1 MNYAV
6 IMGRLTRDPETRITT
21 NGKNVTRYTLAV
33 DGYGQNA
40 EADFIPCVA
49 WDKASD
55 FADKYFRKGMRV
67 LVSGRIKTGSYTDRE
82 GRKVYTTD
90 VIVSSQ
96 EFADSKGQTAPAP
109 TQAPAQP
116 APDDFLSVP
125 EGADETDGLPFA

>member
-1 MNYAV
+1 MNTAI
-6 IMGRLTRDPETRITT
+6 IMGRLTRDPETRSTP

-40 EADFIPCVA
+40 EAAFIPCVA
-49 WDKASD
+49 WEKASD

-67 LVSGRIKTGSYTDRE
+67 LVSGRLKTGAYTDRE

-96 EFADSKGQTAPAP
+96 EFADGKGDQAP
-109 TQAPAQP
+109 APAQP

-125 EGADETDGLPFA
+125 EGADEEGLPFA